1 MLVGKDVGIEGLYKM
16 QTIRAAR
23 LQGVGDKFFEF
34 KKIYRRRKYEFIEDI
49 FTIWGGEF
57 LMFTR

>member
-1 MLVGKDVGIEGLYKM
+1 M

-34 KKIYRRRKYEFIEDI
+34 KKMYRRRKYEFIEDI
-49 FTIWGGEF
+49 FTIWGENF
-57 LMFTR
+57 

>member
-1 MLVGKDVGIEGLYKM
+1 VGKDVGIRGLYKM

-34 KKIYRRRKYEFIEDI
+34 KKMYRRRKYEFIEDI
-49 FTIWGGEF
+49 FTIWGENF
-57 LMFTR
+57 